1 VVAEEAALSSSLS
14 PSSWA
19 SSQIEHGRV
28 AVVDPAD
35 PAGGEECDS
44 KVVEC
49 WECRMF
55 KAIRERRARK
65 VLGPRGLSARGR
77 HQKER
82 EERRKSA
89 CCDKDALEGNSEQ
102 DLVDDDDMDLEVVE
116 EEEESE
122 DCEEWL
128 PGGRREPGWV
138 CEICDEGGK
147 LVLCDA
153 CGKGFHAKCL
163 GIESVE
169 TLPDEWFCQGCS
181 ANSSC
186 PPAGVDAGSGLR
198 SCQAL
203 AGLPAQR
210 RLKRLPELAS
220 EDPEVYRKEYNQ
232 KFFIWFDRAKACAL
246 KGKEVSE
253 YLEQHPM
260 LYKVPSEYKLWIIA
274 KINEGKA
281 AGPRRPAATTFWL
294 QRRDDHKALKYYKG
308 LQELCTALW
317 KFEDKTN
324 FCERG
329 GQEKVEQ
336 GGERSS
342 KDSGA
347 DSQGADK
354 VGSQMG
360 LASGAVGHDVTHGDV
375 RDLELQIHP
384 TWARCHRLLRDKDEF
399 ILKGEEKEEYLRLH
413 PEIATVPPTYTLHI
427 VCKLDP
433 SSAEVKSQCR
443 RHYTFWLQQKTD
455 PRVLKHYSSLAE
467 LTAVLGP
474 SERKLTCKYCNK
486 QFASYKTYANHSSA
500 SCPVPASTQGTILQP
515 SRMGGGGEAQ
525 QERDAERNVLRPIVS
540 DAMIVSDGGTVFLA
554 YGKGSPTSSNAAEKG
569 TGGESAPEPPQ
580 NVPSCLPPK
589 KQKVQ
594 EPPHMADAP
603 YAAGTSRA
611 RAAAAAGQIVQ
622 ADALDSQDALRIDV
636 YCDGGEG
643 RKTGTLRPHGSHGR
657 EWRVHVDGRAG
668 MTLQEFCSF
677 AKVAPVFCAQLV
689 CVHKP

>member
-1 VVAEEAALSSSLS
+1 MREWDSQVLCRECALRHRHAVVVAEEAALSSSLS
-14 PSSWA
+14 PSLWA

-65 VLGPRGLSARGR
+65 VLEPRGLSARGR

-89 CCDKDALEGNSEQ
+89 YCDKDALEGTSEQ
-102 DLVDDDDMDLEVVE
+102 DLVDDDDMDLEVEE

-128 PGGRREPGWV
+128 PGGRKEPGWV
-138 CEICDEGGK
+138 CEVCDEGGK

-186 PPAGVDAGSGLR
+186 PPAGGDAGSDLR
-198 SCQAL
+198 SCQEL
-203 AGLPAQR
+203 AGLPAPR

-220 EDPEVYRKEYNQ
+220 EDPEELYRKEYNQ
-232 KFFIWFDRAKACAL
+232 ESFSWFDRAKACAL
-246 KGKEVSE
+246 KGKEESE
-253 YLEQHPM
+253 YLEEHPM
-260 LYKVPSEYKLWIIA
+260 LYKVPSEYKLWIIT
-274 KINEGKA
+274 KMNEGKA
-281 AGPRRPAATTFWL
+281 ANPRRPAATTFWL
-294 QRRDDHKALKYYKG
+294 QRKDDHKALQYYKG
-308 LQELCTALW
+308 LQELCTALRE
-317 KFEDKTN
+317 FEDKTKC
-324 FCERG
+324 CERG

-384 TWARCHRLLRDKDEF
+384 TWARCHGLLKDKHEF

-427 VCKLDP
+427 VFKLDP
-433 SSAEVKSQCR
+433 PCAEVKSQCR
-443 RHYTFWLQQKTD
+443 RSYTFWLQQKKD
-455 PRVLKHYSSLAE
+455 PRVLKHYSRLAE

-515 SRMGGGGEAQ
+515 SRMGGGGEGQ
-525 QERDAERNVLRPIVS
+525 QERDAERNVLRP
-540 DAMIVSDGGTVFLA
+540 M
-554 YGKGSPTSSNAAEKG
+554 E
-569 TGGESAPEPPQ
+569 
-580 NVPSCLPPK
+580 
-589 KQKVQ
+589 
-594 EPPHMADAP
+594 AP
-603 YAAGTSRA
+603 YAAGPSRA

-668 MTLQEFCSF
+668 MTLQEFCSL
-677 AKVAPVFCAQLV
+677 AKVALCFEISASAYINP
-689 CVHKP
+689 KP